1 MNFFR
6 SRKFKNGAYGAVIT
20 AIVLALVVAVNVV
33 AVLLTERSGAYI
45 DLTAEK
51 AFEVSD
57 EVMEAFESI
66 EDPVRVTV
74 LYDEYNYATINPY
87 CAQVQFILQQASL
100 ANPNITVRYIDP
112 VQNPEIQGSYAQ
124 LDCTQG
130 DMILENMST
139 GRAFELPFPDLFYF
153 NSNSTGITGSKA
165 EAVIAA
171 RMVSLTSGE
180 TFTVSFTTGHGEKEL
195 AVLREQLKLNNYTIT
210 DVATTTN
217 EIPADT
223 LCLVIAAP
231 TVDFSEEEIRDLE
244 EFLRN
249 DGKYDRSILYF
260 GSIEQPALTNLE
272 GLLANYGFRIGNEI
286 VAETNANYVYG
297 GQASYALIGYLEDQY
312 SAGSYN
318 LGLACISPYTRPLN
332 ILFSESAN
340 VRVAP
345 LFSFSPS
352 SIAIDPL
359 NSSNYIS
366 GSEQELYGA
375 AVAEIYE
382 YVSGE
387 GERVSRFMVM
397 SSIFFADDT
406 MLSTESLG
414 NANYLVSTFGKLAP
428 NEISID
434 VASKSILGGYMSIT
448 AGAAKWLGI
457 VFVGLLPAAVIAMG
471 VWVFIRRRNR

>member
-1 MNFFR
+1 
-6 SRKFKNGAYGAVIT
+6 
-20 AIVLALVVAVNVV
+20 
-33 AVLLTERSGAYI
+33 
-45 DLTAEK
+45 
-51 AFEVSD
+51 
-57 EVMEAFESI
+57 
-66 EDPVRVTV
+66 
-74 LYDEYNYATINPY
+74 
-87 CAQVQFILQQASL
+87 
-100 ANPNITVRYIDP
+100 
-112 VQNPEIQGSYAQ
+112 
-124 LDCTQG
+124 
-130 DMILENMST
+130 
-139 GRAFELPFPDLFYF
+139 
-153 NSNSTGITGSKA
+153 
-165 EAVIAA
+165 
-171 RMVSLTSGE
+171 
-180 TFTVSFTTGHGEKEL
+180 
-195 AVLREQLKLNNYTIT
+195 
-210 DVATTTN
+210 
-217 EIPADT
+217 
-223 LCLVIAAP
+223 
-231 TVDFSEEEIRDLE
+231 
-244 EFLRN
+244 
-249 DGKYDRSILYF
+249 
-260 GSIEQPALTNLE
+260 
-272 GLLANYGFRIGNEI
+272 NYGFRIGNEI

-366 GSEQELYGA
+366 GSEQDLYGA